1 MSGHPDKQFTR
12 QLCALLTAV
21 PAAALLLACGNS
33 QAPQQQI
40 EGLCQPGAGALQ
52 ISGVAET
59 AQAKTYLPIAFEV
72 GTGTGRI
79 EVGYRWAERA
89 GPPSSPLTATTLDLG
104 LWGPDGYRDPDQF
117 RGWSG
122 SRQGRLDRDQAPVFI
137 EAGAAERG
145 YVPGE
150 IEPGT
155 WFVELGIAAVSPQG
169 ADWTVQVECKAAGGN
184 LPASDPVDLA
194 HVARSQPGWFRGD
207 FHMHGFHSQATA
219 PDWDGFIE
227 QSRAAGL
234 DFLMITEY
242 VTGRHWQTLGAVQR
256 AHPDLLIWPGRE
268 VITYFGHVN
277 THGETPLSLEYR
289 HGFEDVSIAD
299 IQAGAVAADALFQV
313 NHPTIFP
320 GPVFQ
325 NLCRGCEFELGD
337 QIDWSQVDTLE
348 VLTGPV
354 LATGDDVGLPIP
366 GQIENPFMQTAID
379 LWEEQL
385 LAGHKITAVSGSDS
399 KGVDAPEERERKGYG
414 SSATAVFAP
423 QLSRTA
429 LKTAIRAGH
438 AYVQTLGAL
447 RSPQVEFSISTADG
461 QSGIYGDAVQA
472 ESATLTTSVIGGQ
485 GQTLRYIANGELVLS
500 VPVLTD
506 PFVHEQ
512 TASRLPNEGPLGT
525 FWRIELD
532 NGEVRTVIGN
542 PVFLQGS

>member
-1 MSGHPDKQFTR
+1 MRDLFGQQSTGWPAWLLAA
-12 QLCALLTAV
+12 LCLAACSNSEV
-21 PAAALLLACGNS
+21 PANRIVGAC
-33 QAPQQQI
+33 A
-40 EGLCQPGAGALQ
+40 PGAGPQ
-52 ISGVAET
+52 TVSGSVSSGD
-59 AQAKTYLPIAFEV
+59 AKQYRAIAFEV
-72 GTGTGRI
+72 APGTGRI
-79 EVGYRWAERA
+79 EVAYGWSDHA

-104 LWGPDGYRDPDQF
+104 LWGPDGYREPDQF

-122 SRQGRLDRDQAPVFI
+122 SRQGRLDQEQPPVFI

-145 YVPGE
+145 YVPGA

-155 WFVELGIAAVSPQG
+155 WYVDLGIAAVSPQG
-169 ADWTVQVECKAAGGN
+169 ANWTVQVECKAAGGS
-184 LPASDPVDLA
+184 LPVADPVDA
-194 HVARSQPGWFRGD
+194 QHVARSQPGWFHGD
-207 FHMHGFHSQATA
+207 FHMHGFHSNSNA

-227 QSRAAGL
+227 QSRAANL
-234 DFLMITEY
+234 DFLMVTEY

-277 THGETPLSLEYR
+277 THGETPQSLEYR
-289 HGFEDVSIAD
+289 HGFEDIGIAE

-337 QIDWSQVDTLE
+337 EIDWSQVDTLE

-354 LATGDDVGLPIP
+354 LATGADVGLPIP
-366 GQIENPFMQTAID
+366 GQTENPFLQTAID

-385 LAGHKITAVSGSDS
+385 MAGHRITAVSGSDS

-423 QLSRTA
+423 QLSRPA
-429 LKTAIRAGH
+429 LKAAIRAGH
-438 AYVQTLGAL
+438 AYVRTLGASG
-447 RSPQVEFSISTADG
+447 SPAVEFRVATADG
-461 QSGIYGDAVQA
+461 QSGIYGDTVRADT
-472 ESATLTTSVIGGQ
+472 ATLHTEVLGGQ
-485 GQTLRYIANGELVLS
+485 GQSLRYFANGELVLT
-500 VPVLTD
+500 VPVTAD

-512 TASRLPNEGPLGT
+512 PATRLPNEGPLGT
-525 FWRIELD
+525 FWRIELH
-532 NGEVRTVIGN
+532 NGELRTVIGN
-542 PVFLQGS
+542 PVFLQAP